1 MTFVVITNI
10 DMNRATFVWSI
21 LNPRES
27 DDEDRQIFSKTVA
40 TESEHAPTRVGFLR
54 ETKAE
59 RFVGR
64 EDHLR
69 QPVEEKETNV
79 YQHTDVLH
87 SL

>member
-10 DMNRATFVWSI
+10 DMNRATFVWST

-54 ETKAE
+54 DATGE
-59 RFVGR
+59 RDVGG
-64 EDHLR
+64 DHLR